1 MSIKSKPFPAI
12 TGSCICT
19 TIRYRLLT
27 SPLYCY
33 ACHCPDC
40 QKLTGSAFGL
50 FLSIERYNLQI
61 ISPTAPVFV
70 KRAKKP
76 PSIDI
81 TAECP
86 KCSVQLWSHGGLGE
100 AVLEV
105 RVGTLDFP
113 ALMQPDVHIFVGS
126 KVGWVGLPKGTKVE
140 VGAHDF
146 REVWPKSSLERLE
159 VCMRR
164 FEESKKKREVAG
176 GGAVPEVAEE
186 VVDDGAGGDGEKTPT
201 AGEFGGEDDEEFE
214 RRVRETERALQERL
228 EKLSLKLEE
237 GDGREK
243 KEENSV
249 ESAGTNA

>member
-1 MSIKSKPFPAI
+1 M

-40 QKLTGSAFGL
+40 QKLSGSAFGL
-50 FLSIERYNLQI
+50 FLSIEPYNLEI

-76 PSIDI
+76 PSTDI

-86 KCSVQLWSHGGLGE
+86 RCSVQLWSHGGLGE

-126 KVGWVGLPKGTKVE
+126 KLEWVGLPRGAKVKM
-140 VGAHDF
+140 GAHDV
-146 REVWPKSSLERLE
+146 REMWPKSSLERLE

-164 FEESKKKREVAG
+164 VAEGKKKRRVAGEEGG
-176 GGAVPEVAEE
+176 GGAVPLGGEEVADE
-186 VVDDGAGGDGEKTPT
+186 GAGGEGEKTPT

-214 RRVRETERALQERL
+214 RRVRETERALLERL
-228 EKLSLKLEE
+228 GRLSLKLGE
-237 GDGREK
+237 GDGKEK
-243 KEENSV
+243 KEEAIV
-249 ESAGTNA
+249 GPAGTGM